1 MLTPVQETTFIQ
13 SCLIPQALHLF
24 ESRNQRM
31 EGQTSG
37 TYLASSIQIGPAPSG
52 TLLPA
57 IQLHKSKHI
66 RKLHENQ
73 KLCAIFGVIY
83 LSSHAS
89 SASKVPKDLPV
100 LKPSWRHTT
109 KASTSSKLS
118 SPHWLSVSCF
128 FLLNSKCFFSLM
140 IYISSFKCCHNFTI
154 CHMSV
159 LFFLRCRQTV
169 PHWWSW

>member
-31 EGQTSG
+31 EGETSG

-57 IQLHKSKHI
+57 IQLHDKSKHI
-66 RKLHENQ
+66 RKLHETQTFLTQDKNSVQ
-73 KLCAIFGVIY
+73 FREWCIFNRCFESIA
-83 LSSHAS
+83 SSIAS

-118 SPHWLSVSCF
+118 SPHWLTMLTQCHVFYFQNVF
-128 FLLNSKCFFSLM
+128 F
-140 IYISSFKCCHNFTI
+140 
-154 CHMSV
+154 
-159 LFFLRCRQTV
+159 
-169 PHWWSW
+169 